1 MITSKSITLSKWYP
15 CKINSYYDLIN
26 RYEVSVSQKTTDIIR
41 LSYSQSGP
49 ALIHHRICS
58 KLSNYISSR
67 FFGSCCNVRYDFCN
81 NKNDVRFIFTAV
93 CL

>member
-1 MITSKSITLSKWYP
+1 MITSKSITLSEWYP

-49 ALIHHRICS
+49 ALIHD
-58 KLSNYISSR
+58 LSPY
-67 FFGSCCNVRYDFCN
+67 
-81 NKNDVRFIFTAV
+81 
-93 CL
+93 L